1 MVDLLIIGLT
11 TLLRILFGLKLGNIE
26 KLEAN

>member
-11 TLLRILFGLKLGNIE
+11 TLLRILFGLELGNIE